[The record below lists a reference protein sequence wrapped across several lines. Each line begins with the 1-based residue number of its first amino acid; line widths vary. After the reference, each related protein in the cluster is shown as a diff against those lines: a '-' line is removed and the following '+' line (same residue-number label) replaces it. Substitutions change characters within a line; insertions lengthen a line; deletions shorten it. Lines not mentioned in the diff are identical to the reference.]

1 VTNRIRILTCWT
13 LVALAGACRRLPE
26 KGDASPSPKIEG
38 ETIQFDR
45 QSREL
50 AQVRVEKASE
60 AGAASLSLTGRLGW
74 NENRTTRLTPPVAG
88 RIVRLAASVGER
100 VGRGAL
106 LAELS
111 SPDFGQA
118 QSDAAKAAA
127 DVSVAQRSRERIAA
141 LYERGAAARKDLD
154 AAESDLVRARA
165 EAQRSAARLARWGG
179 DLASAP
185 DQLYRMRS
193 PIPGVVVERNAN
205 PGLEVRPDSPNPV
218 FVVSDPSTL
227 WVFLDLSERD
237 LSEVAAGD
245 SLRVRSGAYPGRAF
259 EGRLDVVGDALDP
272 ATRMVKARGT
282 VENPD
287 GSLKAE
293 MYVSVEAASRG
304 AREAVV
310 VPSRAIL
317 VEGERRFCFV
327 EEGPARFK
335 RVPVSVGVEREGKVA
350 VSGLSSGARVVTEGG
365 LLLAS
370 LLDSRSDRGPQ

>member
-1 VTNRIRILTCWT
+1 MTKRIRFLCCLTP
-13 LVALAGACRRLPE
+13 LLLAAACGRAPE
-26 KGDASPSPKIEG
+26 KDDAASGPKVEG
-38 ETIQFDR
+38 ETIQFAR

-50 AQVRVEKASE
+50 AEVRVEKASE
-60 AGAASLSLTGRLGW
+60 AGAASFSLTGRLGW
-74 NENRTTRLTPPVAG
+74 NEDRTTRLTPPVAG

-100 VGRGAL
+100 VAKGAL

-118 QSDAAKAAA
+118 QSDAARAAA
-127 DVSVAQRSRERIAA
+127 DVSVAERSRERIAA

-179 DLASAP
+179 DLLSAP

-193 PIPGVVVERNAN
+193 PIAGVVVERNAN

-237 LSEVAAGD
+237 LAEIAAGD
-245 SLRVRSGAYPGRAF
+245 RLRVRSGAYPRRIF
-259 EGRLDVVGDALDP
+259 DSRLDVVGDALDP

-310 VPSRAIL
+310 VPSRAVL

-327 EEGPARFK
+327 EDGPARFK
-335 RVPVSVGVEREGKVA
+335 RVPVSVGVEREGKVP

-365 LLLAS
+365 LLLSS

>member
-1 VTNRIRILTCWT
+1 MTNRIRLLAFLTPLL
-13 LVALAGACRRLPE
+13 LVGACGRSPE
-26 KGDASPSPKIEG
+26 KDASETSPKVEG

-60 AGAASLSLTGRLGW
+60 AGAASLSVTGRLGW
-74 NENRTTRLTPPVAG
+74 NEDRTTRLTPPVAG
-88 RIVRLAASVGER
+88 RIVHLAASVGER

-106 LAELS
+106 LAALS

-127 DVSVAQRSRERIAA
+127 DVSVAERSRERVAA

-154 AAESDLVRARA
+154 AAESDLIRARA
-165 EAQRSAARLARWGG
+165 EAERTAARLGRWGG

-237 LSEVAAGD
+237 LAEVAVGD
-245 SLRVRSGAYPGRAF
+245 RLRVRSGAYPGRTF

-282 VENPD
+282 VENRD

-310 VPSRAIL
+310 VPSRAVL
-317 VEGERRFCFV
+317 VEGERRFCFI
-327 EEGPARFK
+327 EDGPARFK
-335 RVPVSVGVEREGKVA
+335 RVPVTVGVEREGKVP
-350 VSGLSSGARVVTEGG
+350 VSGLSSGAHVVTEGG
-365 LLLAS
+365 LLLSS
-370 LLDSRSDRGPQ
+370 LLDSHSDRGPQ